1 MAALFEASK
10 IRDKIAALPVRKFQ
24 DGETILANGS
34 ITGSLLILKEGAVEV
49 VRDGVRIDEVSDP
62 GAVFGELAMLLDQPH
77 SADVRSIGESAFH
90 VADAGTFLR
99 VDPLCAVYVAT
110 VMARRL
116 DRTNRILVEARQ
128 QLEAGVPR
136 RRISALLGKL
146 ATSMRYGGDDPD
158 LAAYTYPHYF

>member
-1 MAALFEASK
+1 MSALLESA
-10 IRDKIAALPVRKFQ
+10 RVREKIATLPVRKFGA
-24 DGETILANGS
+24 GETILAAGS
-34 ITGSLLILKEGAVEV
+34 TTGTLFILAEGALEV
-49 VRDGVRIDEVSDP
+49 VREGVKIDEVSEP

-77 SADVRSIGESAFH
+77 SADVRSIGDSTLH

-99 VDPLCAVYVAT
+99 VDPLCALYVAT

-116 DRTNRILVEARQ
+116 DRTNRILIDARQ
-128 QLEAGVPR
+128 QVEAGVPR

-146 ATSMRYGGDDPD
+146 ATSMSYGGDDPD